1 MPDETNNAN
10 EQEQPSNSPIDERQN
25 EGGSIDDL
33 PSWAQDLIKT
43 TRAEAA
49 KYRVAKREAEE
60 QARQRE
66 QARLAEEGKWKELA
80 EQRSQSLAELEPYKE
95 YAQTTEAFI
104 REMNQRRLEQIPE
117 SFRGLVPE
125 DYEPV
130 KLAKWLETNWH
141 ALQNRP
147 APSTDAGAGAVGGG
161 KTVQLTPEQKQV
173 ARAMGMTEEQFIA
186 ALQKSQNK

>member
-10 EQEQPSNSPIDERQN
+10 EQEQPSNSPIDERPN

-49 KYRVAKREAEE
+49 KYRIAKREAEE

-80 EQRSQSLAELEPYKE
+80 EQRAQTLAEVEPYKE
-95 YAQTTEAFI
+95 RAQSLEALI
-104 REMNQRRLEQIPE
+104 RDSNQKRLEQIRE
-117 SFRGLVPE
+117 DFRALVPT
-125 DYEPV
+125 DYAPE
-130 KLAKWLETNWH
+130 KLATWLDTNWH
-141 ALQNRP
+141 NLSSRP

-161 KTVQLTPEQKQV
+161 KTVQLTPEQKQ
-173 ARAMGMTEEQFIA
+173 AAKAMGMTEEQFIA